1 MRAPK
6 LCVTVTAGTMAELRE
21 RRDRVSD
28 ADLVELRVDS
38 VRDPSAA
45 GALAGRRTPVIV
57 TCRAAWEGGGF
68 KGSEEERKRLLADAQ
83 HLGAEYIDVEMRA
96 GFTDLVSERG
106 GKGIVLSV
114 HDFDGVPADLAGQ
127 VAAMRATGAE
137 VVKVAA
143 MARRLSDCLL
153 LKHVALR
160 GGSSTVVIG
169 MGEAGLATRIL
180 PTRFGSCWTYTGD
193 GAAPGQIPP
202 AQMIEQFSFR
212 SIAERTAL
220 YGVVGR
226 PVAHSLSPA
235 LHNAAFRATR
245 LDAVYLPLAAAD
257 FDDFRQFAAEM
268 RIEGASVTAPFKVDA
283 FECAHES
290 DPVARRVGAVN
301 TVQRRGDRWIGCNTD
316 VEGFLTPLGAAM
328 SLRGARAS
336 VMGAGG
342 SARAVCEGL
351 ASAGA
356 RVTVC
361 ARRPAQARTLAQ
373 LTDATV
379 GEWPP
384 MPGTWDLLVNTTP
397 IGTSPALDDTPLPGG
412 PFTGRLVYDL
422 VYNPLETRLLRDA
435 RAAGCRTIGGLD
447 MLIAQAQR
455 QFEWWTGLRVPERVM
470 REAALQ
476 VLKPGPRAGPT
487 LRGSGR

>member
-1 MRAPK
+1 MPAAK
-6 LCVTVTAGTMAELRE
+6 LCVTVTAATMAELRE
-21 RRDRVSD
+21 RRDRVSQ

-45 GALAGRRTPVIV
+45 GALAGRRMPVIF

-68 KGSEEERKRLLADAQ
+68 KGSEEERKRLLGEAQ
-83 HLGAEYIDVEMRA
+83 HLGAEYIDIEMRA

-106 GKGIVLSV
+106 GKGIVLSL
-114 HDFDGVPADLAGQ
+114 HDFDVVPADLAGH

-143 MARRLSDCLL
+143 MARRLTDCLL
-153 LKHVALR
+153 LKQVASHS
-160 GGSSTVVIG
+160 GSSTVVIG

-180 PTRFGSCWTYTGD
+180 PSRFGSCWSYTGD
-193 GAAPGQIPP
+193 GAAPGQIP
-202 AQMIEQFSFR
+202 AVQMIEQFSFR

-226 PVAHSLSPA
+226 PVAHSLSPV

-257 FDDFRQFAAEM
+257 FNDFRRFAEEM
-268 RIEGASVTAPFKVDA
+268 RLEGASVTAPFKADA

-301 TVQRRGDRWIGCNTD
+301 TLQRRGDHWIGCNTD
-316 VEGFLTPLGAAM
+316 VEGFLAPLAAAIP
-328 SLRGARAS
+328 LRGARAS

-342 SARAVCEGL
+342 SARAVCEAL

-361 ARRPAQARTLAQ
+361 ARRTAQARALAQ
-373 LTDATV
+373 LTNATV
-379 GEWPP
+379 GGWPP
-384 MPGTWDLLVNTTP
+384 IPGSWDLLVNTTP
-397 IGTSPALDDTPLPGG
+397 IGTSPALDDTLLPDG
-412 PFTGRLVYDL
+412 PFTGQLVYDL
-422 VYNPLETRLLRDA
+422 VYNPPETRLLRDA

-470 REAALQ
+470 RGAALDA
-476 VLKPGPRAGPT
+476 LRSRGMKSGATT
-487 LRGSGR
+487 L